1 MPLIGIIDL
10 PLVSEQQTHPI
21 ALVHSLCKRDRIMV
35 KGKGKSYVKE
45 RERNDERLLAEDLF
59 VYLIY
64 LWQSGGDIEMV
75 SCRSANA
82 A

>member
-1 MPLIGIIDL
+1 M
-10 PLVSEQQTHPI
+10 Q
-21 ALVHSLCKRDRIMV
+21 KRSYYGE
-35 KGKGKSYVKE
+35 GKGKSYVKE